1 MTTMPTA
8 NTNRFADAP
17 TNTDETAAAAKKAQ
31 EIAAKLSQTLTGMPT
46 EQVRQS
52 PAIGAGGSECVTIA
66 IPVEKIGLIIG
77 RSGSTIRN
85 IQDTSGA
92 KLQLDSFGE
101 PTRLLR
107 ISGSVQSVDAAKA
120 KVQGLLNQPTYGAK
134 IPPKTIQIP
143 SEFVGF
149 VIGKG
154 GETIKRIS
162 QETGCRLQVENEE
175 KAREAGHNP
184 PIPGHQHLH
193 LIGTEEAVS
202 SAERAVK
209 EILERKQGGIGG
221 GAGYGPHHQQAHV
234 MRAQPYATYAPN
246 QTYGQFAPQPFML
259 PSNAIPGYPAHLQG
273 YGSYVPQSA
282 MTGYQP
288 YISQQQAALGSL
300 QPFESNIA
308 QAPPSYQFQA
318 QQPSTSVQQQGFQAV
333 PQHSAQ
339 GWSSNTQQQGIVPQ
353 NTQQGMQLSLNNIRQ
368 QGPGVTQQQQGMGL
382 PHNTKP
388 LASMGMPNTVQSTIA
403 AAIPNMQQ
411 INHTSAPHLPMNQT
425 QNTNPSERNQPQ
437 FPIGSRQYLGD
448 SADAGAR

>member
-1 MTTMPTA
+1 MTTRTTA

-162 QETGCRLQVENEE
+162 QETGCRLQIENEE
-175 KAREAGHNP
+175 QAREAGHNP

-193 LIGTEEAVS
+193 LIGTEETVS

-209 EILERKQGGIGG
+209 ELLERKQKNGFGG
-221 GAGYGPHHQQAHV
+221 GAGYGPHYQQAHT
-234 MRAQPYATYAPN
+234 MRAQPYPTYAPN
-246 QTYGQFAPQPFML
+246 QNYGQFAPQAYML
-259 PSNAIPGYPAHLQG
+259 PPNAIPGYPAQLQG

-282 MTGYQP
+282 LTGYPPQ
-288 YISQQQAALGSL
+288 INQHQAAPGSL
-300 QPFESNIA
+300 QPFQSNIA
-308 QAPPSYQFQA
+308 QPPPSYQFQA
-318 QQPSTSVQQQGFQAV
+318 QQPSTSVQQQGYTPNQAV
-333 PQHSAQ
+333 LQYSAQ
-339 GWSSNTQQQGIVPQ
+339 GLSSNTQQLGFVPQ
-353 NTQQGMQLSLNNIRQ
+353 NTQQGMDLQ

-382 PHNTKP
+382 PHNTQP
-388 LASMGMPNTVQSTIA
+388 QASMAIPNAVQSTNA
-403 AAIPNMQQ
+403 AVIPNLQQ
-411 INHTSAPHLPMNQT
+411 QNHTNAPHIPTNQT
-425 QNTNPSERNQPQ
+425 QNINHPSERNQPQ
-437 FPIGSRQYLGD
+437 FPTGSQQYLGNTAD
-448 SADAGAR
+448 SGAR